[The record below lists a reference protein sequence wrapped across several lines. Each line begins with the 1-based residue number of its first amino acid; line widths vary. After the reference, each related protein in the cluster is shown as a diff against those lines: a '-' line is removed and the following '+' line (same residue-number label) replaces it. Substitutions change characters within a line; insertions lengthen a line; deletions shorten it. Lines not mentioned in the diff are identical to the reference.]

1 MESTS
6 VQVKQAKGELVLKW
20 SIWQWLATCAKDKTP
35 GLIWVE
41 IPSKKSYSSNYL
53 YYKTY

>member
-20 SIWQWLATCAKDKTP
+20 SIWEWLATCAKDKTP

>member
-6 VQVKQAKGELVLKW
+6 VQVNQAKGELVLKW

-35 GLIWVE
+35 GLIWV
-41 IPSKKSYSSNYL
+41 PSKKSSTSQDN
-53 YYKTY
+53 T